1 MGCVYSNSRDQTEGF
16 LTLFKSQ
23 TLAEEMLSDPLASES
38 YDRKLLYF
46 SFLSKIMLFHGMD
59 KKSMFGL
66 IDCLEKREYQAGTTI
81 IREGEPGFSF
91 FILYEGTV
99 HYSRNTEASNRA
111 VGLGLGQSGACFGE
125 KALLSK
131 GKRSATVNA
140 LTDVTTL
147 GLSRPLFFKML
158 FWRSDIFNEK
168 GIVSRER
175 AYSGIQVDK
184 RRRRR
189 LSEKKTIAQ
198 MEKISILGV
207 GGFGTVWK
215 IRDKTTNEYYA
226 LKVIPQKKYKGRER
240 YVTSEKETME
250 EVSSSNFVVQL
261 YSSFSDSVNQYFLM
275 ELCYG
280 GDLKSLLRK
289 ERVFTEDTAKFY
301 TAGIIAALE
310 HLHEKHIVY
319 RDLKLENILLDRNG
333 YPKLCDFGLAKKLS
347 PENDVTHTFCGTV
360 SYLSPEAITHH
371 GKGYTKKIDLW
382 SLGICIYEMLCGHLP
397 FTGSYAATIKKA
409 IVNGK
414 MAFSNEF
421 SIDSK
426 LLIRRLCQ
434 KAPKKR
440 VFHKRFKSAFDG
452 IRHTSW
458 FMGFDFDAFA
468 KHEVDAPHTN
478 GQIPTDSMAPQY
490 GIGTKIDSGFSCET
504 VTVVNYRTVD
514 YVSSVDKENAIPNT
528 TARKRSNLWSTP
540 LDVADPQIAGR
551 STRRPSNRIR
561 RGSYKYICNT

>member
-1 MGCVYSNSRDQTEGF
+1 
-16 LTLFKSQ
+16 
-23 TLAEEMLSDPLASES
+23 
-38 YDRKLLYF
+38 
-46 SFLSKIMLFHGMD
+46 
-59 KKSMFGL
+59 MFGL

-261 YSSFSDSVNQYFLM
+261 YSSFSDSVNQYF
-275 ELCYG
+275 
-280 GDLKSLLRK
+280 
-289 ERVFTEDTAKFY
+289 
-301 TAGIIAALE
+301 
-310 HLHEKHIVY
+310 
-319 RDLKLENILLDRNG
+319 
-333 YPKLCDFGLAKKLS
+333 
-347 PENDVTHTFCGTV
+347 
-360 SYLSPEAITHH
+360 
-371 GKGYTKKIDLW
+371 
-382 SLGICIYEMLCGHLP
+382 
-397 FTGSYAATIKKA
+397 
-409 IVNGK
+409 
-414 MAFSNEF
+414 
-421 SIDSK
+421 
-426 LLIRRLCQ
+426 
-434 KAPKKR
+434 
-440 VFHKRFKSAFDG
+440 FDG
-452 IRHTSW
+452 AVLW
-458 FMGFDFDAFA
+458 GGP
-468 KHEVDAPHTN
+468 K
-478 GQIPTDSMAPQY
+478 
-490 GIGTKIDSGFSCET
+490 
-504 VTVVNYRTVD
+504 
-514 YVSSVDKENAIPNT
+514 VSSA
-528 TARKRSNLWSTP
+528 
-540 LDVADPQIAGR
+540 
-551 STRRPSNRIR
+551 
-561 RGSYKYICNT
+561 